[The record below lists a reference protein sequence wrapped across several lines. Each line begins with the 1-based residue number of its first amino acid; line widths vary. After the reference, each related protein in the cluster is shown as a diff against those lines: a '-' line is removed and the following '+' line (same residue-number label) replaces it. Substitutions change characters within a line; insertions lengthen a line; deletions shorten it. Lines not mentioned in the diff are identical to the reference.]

1 MSIGTPPRAGVPK
14 IAPPSLPPPPPPH
27 EASEPRRPRAL
38 TLVAA
43 AVAVVVVL
51 VASVL
56 VMTRRGE
63 EPARVAGGG
72 VAADQ
77 DQGTDEG
84 AAAVEQELPEA
95 PTPQAPVLVRSSAE
109 SVVIRW
115 ASAGPGI
122 DRYVVFRDDRR
133 VGRVAPRARRF
144 EDAGLLPDTRY
155 RYRVQ
160 AEMDGER
167 SVLSPHLVVRTKPGT
182 LASALL
188 TGSWRMTLAMRSE
201 YNFQSLAAGDRYR
214 GVWDFRQRANGVKVS
229 GQLFGGGYISAL
241 LRGTGPSYEGST
253 RAQLSTCGVTRVTDT
268 IDIHI
273 TVTRAATRQQ
283 AWRAITLEG
292 TVEDSSPAASSGPM
306 SCGASGYRAT
316 LTARPA

>member
-14 IAPPSLPPPPPPH
+14 IAPPSLPPPPPPR
-27 EASEPRRPRAL
+27 EASEPRRPRVLAL
-38 TLVAA
+38 A
-43 AVAVVVVL
+43 AVAVAVAL
-51 VASVL
+51 VATVL
-56 VMTRRGE
+56 VMTRGGE

-72 VAADQ
+72 VATDQ
-77 DQGTDEG
+77 DQEADEG
-84 AAAVEQELPEA
+84 APVAEQELPVVPA
-95 PTPQAPVLVRSSAE
+95 PQAPVLVKTSAD

-115 ASAGPGI
+115 ASAGRGI
-122 DRYVVFRDDRR
+122 DRYVVFRDNRR
-133 VGRVAPRARRF
+133 VGKVAPRARRF
-144 EDAGLLPDTRY
+144 VDTGLLPDTKY

-167 SVLSPHLVVRTKPGT
+167 SEISPDLVVRTKPGT

-188 TGSWRMTLAMRSE
+188 TGSWRITLVMRSE

-214 GVWDFRQRANGVKVS
+214 GVWDFRQRTNGVKVS

-268 IDIHI
+268 IDIRI
-273 TVTRAATRQQ
+273 KVTRAATRQQ
-283 AWRAITLEG
+283 AWRAITVEG

-306 SCGASGYRAT
+306 SCGASGYTAT